1 MEWLFKGLWEFVFWT
16 FTDTTIT
23 QPAHTIIWPEGAV
36 TPQLSLQRKKV
47 LNSKKRDHIDPKE
60 QFCFQTRMQKTQLSK
75 LSHFEVSLCNSCT
88 QTERTS
94 RWSYGLPK
102 NKRIPQT
109 KKQKKIISSKNIKWL
124 QHHKGNNC

>member
-47 LNSKKRDHIDPKE
+47 HQGLKEPNSKNTTILIPKSNFVFKPGCRKHNCHILKYHCVILVHRSVILVHRQREQHTEAMAFPSTKGSPK
-60 QFCFQTRMQKTQLSK
+60 QK
-75 LSHFEVSLCNSCT
+75 
-88 QTERTS
+88 
-94 RWSYGLPK
+94 
-102 NKRIPQT
+102 
-109 KKQKKIISSKNIKWL
+109 KKIISSKNIK
-124 QHHKGNNC
+124 